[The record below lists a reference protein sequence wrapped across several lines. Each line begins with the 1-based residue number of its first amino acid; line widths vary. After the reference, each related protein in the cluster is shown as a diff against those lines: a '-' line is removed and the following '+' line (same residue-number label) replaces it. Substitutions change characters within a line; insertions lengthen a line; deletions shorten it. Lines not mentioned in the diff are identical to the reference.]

1 MIQTVVKRDGRI
13 VGFNARKIGDAVR
26 KAMVHTEAG
35 ENEEL
40 IHLICEHVANRGKV
54 QMTVEEIQ
62 DAVRMWR
69 RNISLTVTSA
79 ALPARLKRV
88 TCSWRSS
95 ISSPTT

>member
-54 QMTVEEIQ
+54 QMTVEEIHAVQ
-62 DAVRMWR
+62 KNFVSAAVR
-69 RNISLTVTSA
+69 A
-79 ALPARLKRV
+79 
-88 TCSWRSS
+88 
-95 ISSPTT
+95 

>member
-54 QMTVEEIQ
+54 QMTVEEILAGMKKIFA
-62 DAVRMWR
+62 DPSCGEVFR
-69 RNISLTVTSA
+69 IKGF
-79 ALPARLKRV
+79 LKK
-88 TCSWRSS
+88 WN
-95 ISSPTT
+95 